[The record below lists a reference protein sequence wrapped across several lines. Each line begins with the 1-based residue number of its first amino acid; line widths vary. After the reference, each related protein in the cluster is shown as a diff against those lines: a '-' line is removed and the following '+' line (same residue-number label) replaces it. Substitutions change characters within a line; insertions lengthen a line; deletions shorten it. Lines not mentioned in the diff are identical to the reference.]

1 MSNKPTRRSFFAT
14 AGATLAAPLAAT
26 AAFAGERD
34 AAGYLAGRR
43 SALEDVD
50 AIHALLAAVLAAPA
64 RLGLDAGTHIA
75 ADRNDAITIAADGT
89 ATARVPCTV
98 ETATPIE
105 SCGTLVEMARLQGD
119 GVVRRSERRVLAST
133 FVKRNGTWHIE
144 HMELTA

>member
-1 MSNKPTRRSFFAT
+1 MSNTRTRRSFFVT

-26 AAFAGERD
+26 APLAGERD
-34 AAGYLAGRR
+34 GAGYLAGRR

-50 AIHALLAAVLAAPA
+50 AIRALLAALLAEPA

-75 ADRNDAITIAADGT
+75 ADRNDAIAIAADGI
-89 ATARVPCTV
+89 ATARVPCTI

-144 HMELTA
+144 HSELTA

>member
-1 MSNKPTRRSFFAT
+1 MSNKPTRRWFFAK

-34 AAGYLAGRR
+34 GAGYLAGRR
-43 SALEDVD
+43 SAFEDVD
-50 AIHALLAAVLAAPA
+50 AIRALLAALLADPA
-64 RLGLDAGTHIA
+64 RLGLDAGANIA
-75 ADRNDAITIAADGT
+75 ADRDDAITIATDGA

-133 FVKRNGTWHIE
+133 FVKRNGIWHIE
-144 HMELTA
+144 HTELTA